1 MTVKQIFLL
10 SKIGI
15 EYKSHLRNNE
25 HYLSSSENEALLSL
39 LLEYV
44 HYCEGRFHIHFFIHS
59 SQI

>member
-1 MTVKQIFLL
+1 MTVKQIVLL

-25 HYLSSSENEALLSL
+25 HYLNSSENEALLSRL
-39 LLEYV
+39 SNV
-44 HYCEGRFHIHFFIHS
+44 HYCEGRFHIHFFILS

>member
-1 MTVKQIFLL
+1 MTVKQIVLL

-39 LLEYV
+39 LLEY
-44 HYCEGRFHIHFFIHS
+44 IP
-59 SQI
+59 